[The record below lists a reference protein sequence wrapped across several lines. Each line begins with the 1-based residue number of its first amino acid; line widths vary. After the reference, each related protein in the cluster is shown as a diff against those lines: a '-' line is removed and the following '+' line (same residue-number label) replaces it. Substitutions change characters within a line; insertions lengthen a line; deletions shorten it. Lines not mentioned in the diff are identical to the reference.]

1 MMGRMKRLVFLGFCV
16 ASLAGAVDFMGVHTV
31 YILPMRHGMDQ
42 YLASHLTS
50 ERVWWIATDPKNVDA
65 ILTDHIGDDFLA
77 QLDQLYP
84 PPEPVKKTPPEKDAK
99 VEKADPTNPMLPID
113 TETKLPP
120 VHSTFGN
127 GKGMLF
133 LVDRKSRQVLWSVYA
148 PPKGFASNDMD
159 KAAAD
164 VVARLRKEL
173 TLAPTPKKK

>member
-1 MMGRMKRLVFLGFCV
+1 MKRLVFLGFCV
-16 ASLAGAVDFMGVHTV
+16 AALASAVDLAGVRTV

-50 ERVWWIATDPKNVDA
+50 DRVWWVATDPKGVDA
-65 ILTDHIGDDFLA
+65 ILTDHIGDDFEA

-84 PPEPVKKTPPEKDAK
+84 PPEPVKKTPPPEKETKSD
-99 VEKADPTNPMLPID
+99 NPMLPID

-120 VHSTFGN
+120 VRSTFAG

-148 PPKGFASNDMD
+148 PPKAFDSNDMD
-159 KAAAD
+159 HAAAD
-164 VVARLRKEL
+164 VVTRLRKEL
-173 TLAPTPKKK
+173 SPAPKKK